1 MLARISLIN
10 SRGEIFSCADDTLKR
25 GGKNKE
31 GKNKRERER
40 GGDEKVNTH
49 AAFQRLIFPR
59 SWKINGKHKGFEW
72 IFDVSPLEK
81 PVSADHSGSSRGGM
95 RDEDEGR
102 DIGARPKCY

>member
-1 MLARISLIN
+1 MPEFRWLIPAVKYSRARTIRWN
-10 SRGEIFSCADDTLKR
+10 E
-25 GGKNKE
+25 E
-31 GKNKRERER
+31 GKIKKEKIKERERE
-40 GGDEKVNTH
+40 GDEKVNTH